1 MGFKFFSTGQPKSD
15 KGTLS
20 KDLLYNH
27 RCKVCTL
34 NHVRNKTP
42 KMQPT
47 GAKEPIILFIG
58 EAPGADE
65 DTKGEQFVGVS
76 GQLLRPLIPEK
87 FYEWIRWDN
96 AVRCRP
102 PGNRTPSQLEI
113 DCCYKWHEEDIEA
126 TKPFAIFGFGNVPLQ
141 WAISQTG
148 ITRWRGRYLPVK
160 IGDHVCWYFPF
171 FHPSGLLRQRAK
183 ENVESEDE
191 FATKLDLTRAFDL
204 VTQLPDPVV
213 YSEQDAK
220 HGITCITGQSKGDL
234 QQVIKFLAYAS
245 TKKYAGFD
253 YETQNLRPYGKD
265 SRILTIGVSLP
276 DETLAFA
283 FEHPGSGWSPSELE
297 LVRDAFSDFLLS
309 PCHKVVHNVAFEQE
323 WTAVFFGR
331 DKLRATNWEDT
342 IIQAFVLDERP
353 NSFSLEFLSIQYFGL
368 NLKQISSGLNKVK
381 LHEEPVGDVLLYN
394 GMDAKFHYLLYF
406 KQLKRIKADKLQHVY
421 DMQMRRVPT
430 LVLTQMKGVAINFEV
445 NKKLSDKFT
454 AKVEAALNAI
464 KATPEYIKFRDKAG
478 HDLNPGSTRDVEILL
493 RDIIKARSSVKTATG
508 RYSTDEDALSQIDL
522 PIARLIL
529 DYRKAVKSHSTYIE
543 PYNPESAKT
552 VIHADG
558 LVHTIYN
565 SIFTSTGR
573 LSSDSPN
580 VQNVSK
586 RDSELAEVR
595 SQFVIGVDI
604 EGIPRS

>member
-1 MGFKFFSTGQPKSD
+1 MGFFASAQSNLD
-15 KGTLS
+15 KNTLS

-34 NHVRNKTP
+34 NHVRNKHP

-47 GAKEPIILFIG
+47 GASEPVILFIG

-65 DTKGEQFVGVS
+65 DIKGQQFVGVS

-87 FYEWIRWDN
+87 FFPVIRWDN

-102 PGNRTPSQLEI
+102 PGNRTPTQLEI
-113 DCCYKWHEEDIEA
+113 DCCYKWHEEDINE

-141 WAISQTG
+141 WAINQTG

-183 ENVESEDE
+183 ENVESNDE
-191 FATKLDLTRAFDL
+191 FATKLDLSRAFHL
-204 VTQLPDPVV
+204 VNQLPDPVV

-220 HGITCITGQSKGDL
+220 HGITCITGQNKGDL

-245 TKKYAGFD
+245 TRKYAGFD

-265 SRILTIGVSLP
+265 SRILTIAISIA
-276 DETLAFA
+276 DATLAFA
-283 FEHPGSGWSPSELE
+283 FEHPGAGWSPSDLE
-297 LVRDAFSDFLLS
+297 LVRDAFCDFLLS
-309 PCHKVVHNVAFEQE
+309 PCHKIVHNLAFEQE
-323 WTAVFFGR
+323 WTATFFGR

-368 NLKQISSGLNKVK
+368 NLKQISSNLNKAK
-381 LHEEPVGDVLLYN
+381 LQSEPLPDVLLYN

-406 KQLKRIKADKLQHVY
+406 MQYTRIRAEKLQHVY
-421 DMQMRRVPT
+421 DMQLRRVPT
-430 LVLTQMKGVAINFEV
+430 LVLTQMKGVAIDFEV
-445 NKKLSDKFT
+445 NKKLSEKFKT
-454 AKVEAALNAI
+454 KVEAAHNAI
-464 KATPEYIKFRDKAG
+464 RATPEYIKFRDKFG
-478 HDLNPGSTRDVEILL
+478 RDLNPGSTPDVERLL
-493 RDIIKARSSVKTATG
+493 RDIIKAGGSVKTATG
-508 RYSTDEDALSQIDL
+508 RYSTDEDALIQISN
-522 PIARLIL
+522 PIAQLIL
-529 DYRKAVKSHSTYIE
+529 DYRKAVKAHSTYIE
-543 PYNPESAKT
+543 PYSRESAKT
-552 VIHADG
+552 IIHDDG
-558 LVHTIYN
+558 LVHTVYN

-595 SQFVIGVDI
+595 SQFVIG
-604 EGIPRS
+604 SK